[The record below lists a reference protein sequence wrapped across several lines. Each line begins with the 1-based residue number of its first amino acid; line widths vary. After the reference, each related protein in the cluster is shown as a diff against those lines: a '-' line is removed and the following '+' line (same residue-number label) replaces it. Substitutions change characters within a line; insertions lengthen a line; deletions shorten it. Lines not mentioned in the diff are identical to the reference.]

1 MSDTTPDVTHELVL
15 HVKHGLSSYDLTLPA
30 TSTVDELKRRL
41 YDLASVPV
49 DNQKLLWKGIQ
60 RSATQLHQA
69 GLKNGSR
76 ITLVGVSEDA
86 LQSVHRAEADATRR
100 NEILRGR
107 EARGPTKV
115 RDTSAPSSSQAQ
127 FRFHRIEPLP
137 NLPNPIQARS
147 ILNKLANDPAIVH
160 IMRAHKFSVGLLTEL
175 APHEHPGLLGLNVN
189 AGESILLRVRTD
201 AYDGFR
207 NYAEL
212 RRVLCHELTHNV
224 YGGHADDFKTLN
236 SQLNREVAEF
246 ERSVKVGTHTLS
258 DTNGYED
265 RTSNIEREAVVQAFV
280 LGGDSST
287 PSTHMADS
295 REERRQRILAATVS
309 RLEQEEKEIED
320 RCRG

>member
-1 MSDTTPDVTHELVL
+1 MSDLVPDATQNLVL
-15 HVKHGLSSYDLTLPA
+15 HVKHGLTSYDLTLPA
-30 TSTVDELKRRL
+30 TSNIDQLKRQL
-41 YDLASVPV
+41 YDLTSVPV
-49 DNQKLLWKGIQ
+49 ENQKLLWKGIQ
-60 RSATQLHQA
+60 RSATQLHEA
-69 GLKNGSR
+69 GLKSGSR
-76 ITLVGVSEDA
+76 ITLVGVSEDV
-86 LQSVHRAEADATRR
+86 LQSVHRAEAETARR
-100 NEILRGR
+100 TEIMRNR

-115 RDTSAPSSSQAQ
+115 RDTSTPASSQAQ
-127 FRFHRIEPLP
+127 YRFHRIEPLP

-147 ILNKLANDPAIVH
+147 ILTKLANDPAIVH

-189 AGESILLRVRTD
+189 AGQSILLRVRTD

-207 NYAEL
+207 NYPEL

-246 ERSVKVGTHTLS
+246 ERSVKAGTHVLS
-258 DTNGYED
+258 DAAGYED
-265 RTSNIEREAVVQAFV
+265 RASNIEREAAVQAFV
-280 LGGDSST
+280 LGGGSS
-287 PSTHMADS
+287 PQPTHASDS

-320 RCRG
+320 RCGG